1 MSSTF
6 FLAITN
12 VLVIT
17 LRKTFET
24 KFISANKVVDVFIVF
39 YAFLTKKNFTNS
51 FYNVYHVR
59 HRKSM
64 RDRLIENQAS
74 YNDEDAKYK

>member
-1 MSSTF
+1 MYLLYF
-6 FLAITN
+6 MHFN
-12 VLVIT
+12 
-17 LRKTFET
+17 
-24 KFISANKVVDVFIVF
+24 
-39 YAFLTKKNFTNS
+39 KKNFTNS

>member
-39 YAFLTKKNFTNS
+39 YAFLTKKTS
-51 FYNVYHVR
+51 LIHSIMCIMYA
-59 HRKSM
+59 
-64 RDRLIENQAS
+64 IENQCVIV
-74 YNDEDAKYK
+74 